1 MTGRDDVW
9 ACLSVQDQDTD
20 RVRTWLK
27 SSVESTP
34 APQSAQPAGGHYGI
48 KVFQERRLSVE
59 SVVSSE
65 GMSEAWLKSFIEV
78 RVKDV
83 FSSAMLDLSREEN
96 SRLSM
101 ANQGLTELSSTVSDT
116 LTTFKEHLQA
126 IEDNRVVHRE
136 LQSQIFELSEQIDGL
151 LALQLSH
158 NKRADAGSGNADM
171 ASDIL

>member
-1 MTGRDDVW
+1 MIGRDDVW
-9 ACLSVQDQDTD
+9 ACLCVQDQDTD

-27 SSVESTP
+27 SSIESTP
-34 APQSAQPAGGHYGI
+34 APHSAQPAVGHQGI
-48 KVFQERRLSVE
+48 KGLQGRELSVG

-65 GMSEAWLKSFIEV
+65 GMSEERLKSFIEMRV
-78 RVKDV
+78 RDV
-83 FSSAMLDLSREEN
+83 FTSSMLDLSREEN

-158 NKRADAGSGNADM
+158 NKRADAGSGNTDM